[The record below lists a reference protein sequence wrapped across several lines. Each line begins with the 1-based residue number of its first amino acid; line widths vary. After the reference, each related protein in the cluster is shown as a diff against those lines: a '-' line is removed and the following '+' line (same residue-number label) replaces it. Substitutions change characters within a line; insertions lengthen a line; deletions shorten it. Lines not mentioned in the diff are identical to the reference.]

1 MTQPDTQDIE
11 IADRHE
17 PASWHYIWHLSWPI
31 ILSNLTLPLVNAV
44 DVAMMGH
51 LSDPALVGGV
61 SLGGISLGFLYLI
74 FGFLKMSTT
83 GLTAQAVGRRD
94 ISAIQLWLMRSAMV
108 ASGAGVILM
117 CLTPLLL
124 PALGWIFEADQTV
137 EAHMSSYITFRIW
150 AAPAELLNS
159 MLLGWL
165 FGLQQMRIGM
175 IQLIAVN
182 GINIA
187 LNFLFVLGFG
197 MEIEGVALA
206 SALAQWAGLFITLG
220 LIFHKRARFH
230 LSTWQISFKDV
241 LSPQGWGPY
250 IQLSR
255 DISVRSILLFAVEAV
270 LIAEAAK
277 ISVEILG
284 ASEIILVMFLLMAY
298 GLDGFAHACETLVG
312 EAIGQKNKA
321 NLKQVIWRSTLM
333 AGGLSVCISIF
344 YWIAGTQLI
353 AIMTS
358 QPDLIAACTR
368 LWPYAVLLPVASFL
382 AFQMDGVCIGATA
395 GRFMRD
401 SMILSVIIFAVSLFT
416 LTNWL
421 GPAYRID
428 ALWLS
433 FIFYLAARGVFLA
446 MRLPQITRFA
456 DGDITSAKSLKNT

>member
-1 MTQPDTQDIE
+1 MSEQQIQHPAISQHR
-11 IADRHE
+11 A

-94 ISAIQLWLMRSAMV
+94 ISTIQLWLMRSAMV
-108 ASGAGVILM
+108 ASSAGLLLM

-124 PALGWIFEADQTV
+124 PFLSWIFEADNAV

-182 GINIA
+182 GINIG

-206 SALAQWAGLFITLG
+206 SALAQWAGLAITLA
-220 LIFHKRARFH
+220 LIFRRRARFY
-230 LSTWQISFKDV
+230 LSKWQISFKDV
-241 LSPQGWGPY
+241 ISPQGWGPY

-255 DISVRSILLFAVEAV
+255 DISLRSILLFAVEAV

-284 ASEIILVMFLLMAY
+284 ASEIILVMFLMMAY

-333 AGGLSVCISIF
+333 AGGLSLCISVF
-344 YWIAGTQLI
+344 YSLAGAYLI

-401 SMILSVIIFAVSLFT
+401 SMILSVLIFAASLFI
-416 LTNWL
+416 LTDWL
-421 GPAYRID
+421 GTPYRID
-428 ALWLS
+428 ALWTS
-433 FIFYLAARGVFLA
+433 FILYLVARGVFLA
-446 MRLPQITRFA
+446 MRLPDITRFA
-456 DGDITSAKSLKNT
+456 DADSPSSSSD